1 MAGGPNRPGDGQG
14 NRPTATGV
22 PGDFEGED
30 SEQTHISDGLPLS
43 ETQLGAAAKPP
54 PAPPQLHRGPE
65 EEDDNASSEHR
76 PLPPELTGAQPPLRP
91 RPLEAEL
98 TGGHA
103 PLRPS
108 LVASQVLPL
117 PESAQQSPLSGP
129 PPEGAFALAMPLP
142 GGRAVYRSALDAP
155 DRSPGRAPVLLAA
168 ALHVALLVSALV
180 VPKLFGGPTPLRK
193 PIIARLVAQG
203 KPRDQK
209 LMPRKEE
216 PPPPPAA
223 APRSSPELSPPAP
236 PTKSTPTKT
245 APPAQAPKAH
255 APSREELMQRAL
267 ASVSASPDRERSK
280 APPEEREGDAAG
292 SPDGTAAT
300 AEEGDLYFAKVQ
312 AEILSHYDIP
322 SIISERERMALKAV
336 VVAWI
341 AADGKLVR
349 YQFDRRSGNAQF
361 DAALERAIKASRI
374 PPPPP
379 ERAKAIRDEGVALEF
394 TP

>member
-1 MAGGPNRPGDGQG
+1 MAGGPHKPGSTSAD
-14 NRPTATGV
+14 RASGV
-22 PGDFEGED
+22 PAPGEFEGDDLEA
-30 SEQTHISDGLPLS
+30 THVSDELPLS
-43 ETQLGAAAKPP
+43 AAQLGAPAKPP
-54 PAPPQLHRGPE
+54 AAPHRTPDE
-65 EEDDNASSEHR
+65 EADDASSEQL
-76 PLPPELTGAQPPLRP
+76 PLPPDLTGAQAPLRP
-91 RPLEAEL
+91 RPVEAEL

-108 LVASQVLPL
+108 LATARPL
-117 PESAQQSPLSGP
+117 SDSARSSPLSGP
-129 PPEGAFALAMPLP
+129 PPGGAFAPAMALP
-142 GGRAVYRSALDAP
+142 GGRAVYRSELDAP
-155 DRSPGRAPVLLAA
+155 ERTSARGPVLLAA
-168 ALHVALLVSALV
+168 GLHAALIVSALV
-180 VPKLFGGPTPLRK
+180 VPKLFGGPAPLRK

-223 APRSSPELSPPAP
+223 APRSAPDLGAPPAP
-236 PTKSTPTKT
+236 AARSTPAK
-245 APPAQAPKAH
+245 APPAAAPKPR
-255 APSREELMQRAL
+255 APSREELMQKAL

-280 APPEEREGDAAG
+280 APPEERECDTAG

-312 AEILSHYDIP
+312 AEILSHYTIP

-336 VVAWI
+336 IVAWI
-341 AADGKLVR
+341 APDGKLVR

-361 DAALERAIKASRI
+361 DSALERAIKASRI
-374 PPPPP
+374 PAPPP

>member
-1 MAGGPNRPGDGQG
+1 MAGGPNRPGGGQG
-14 NRPTATGV
+14 NRPAATGA

-30 SEQTHISDGLPLS
+30 SEDTHISDELPL
-43 ETQLGAAAKPP
+43 EQTQPGAAARPP
-54 PAPPQLHRGPE
+54 PAPHRSPE
-65 EEDDNASSEHR
+65 EEDDNASSEHL
-76 PLPPELTGAQPPLRP
+76 PLPPELTGAQPALRP
-91 RPLEAEL
+91 RPVEAEL

-108 LVASQVLPL
+108 LIASQVLPL
-117 PESAQQSPLSGP
+117 PGGAQQSPLSGP
-129 PPEGAFALAMPLP
+129 PPAGAFAPAMPLLA
-142 GGRAVYRSALDAP
+142 GRAVYRSALDAP
-155 DRSPGRAPVLLAA
+155 DRSPTRAPVLLAA
-168 ALHVALLVSALV
+168 GLHVALLVSALV
-180 VPKLFGGPTPLRK
+180 VPKLFGGPAPLRK

-216 PPPPPAA
+216 PPPPPPAA
-223 APRSSPELSPPAP
+223 APRSAPELPAPPAP
-236 PTKSTPTKT
+236 PTKSTPTKI
-245 APPAQAPKAH
+245 APPAPAPKAH

-292 SPDGTAAT
+292 SPEGTAAT

-312 AEILSHYDIP
+312 AEILSHYSIP

-341 AADGKLVR
+341 APDGKLIR

>member
-1 MAGGPNRPGDGQG
+1 MAGGPHRPGEGQG
-14 NRPTATGV
+14 KRPAATGA
-22 PGDFEGED
+22 PEGFAGDD
-30 SEQTHISDGLPLS
+30 SEETHISDELPLDK
-43 ETQLGAAAKPP
+43 TQLGAAAKPP
-54 PAPPQLHRGPE
+54 PAPHRSPA
-65 EEDDNASSEHR
+65 EEDDNASSEHL
-76 PLPPELTGAQPPLRP
+76 PLPPELTGAQPPVRP
-91 RPLEAEL
+91 RAVEAEL

-108 LVASQVLPL
+108 LLASQPLPL
-117 PESAQQSPLSGP
+117 PEAAPKGPLSGP
-129 PPEGAFALAMPLP
+129 PPAGAFAPAMPLPLP
-142 GGRAVYRSALDAP
+142 GGRAVYRSELDAP
-155 DRSPGRAPVLLAA
+155 DRSPKRGPVLLAA
-168 ALHVALLVSALV
+168 GLHIALIISALV
-180 VPKLFGGPTPLRK
+180 IPKLFGGPTPLRK

-223 APRSSPELSPPAP
+223 APRSSPEVSAPPAP
-236 PTKSTPTKT
+236 AARSTPAKT
-245 APPAQAPKAH
+245 APPAPAQRPR
-255 APSREELMQRAL
+255 APSREELMQKAL

-280 APPEEREGDAAG
+280 APPEEREGEEAG

-312 AEILSHYDIP
+312 AEILSHYAIP
-322 SIISERERMALKAV
+322 SIISERERVALKAV
-336 VVAWI
+336 IVAWI
-341 AADGKLVR
+341 APDGTLVR
-349 YQFDRRSGNAQF
+349 YRFDRRSGNAQF
-361 DAALERAIKASRI
+361 DSALERAIKASRI

>member
-1 MAGGPNRPGDGQG
+1 MAGGPQKPGSKGG
-14 NRPTATGV
+14 HPATGV
-22 PGDFEGED
+22 PASGDFEGDD
-30 SEQTHISDGLPLS
+30 SEETHISDELPLDA
-43 ETQLGAAAKPP
+43 THLAAAAKPP
-54 PAPPQLHRGPE
+54 PAPHRSAEDE
-65 EEDDNASSEHR
+65 EDNASSEHLA
-76 PLPPELTGAQPPLRP
+76 LPPGLTGAHAPLRP
-91 RPLEAEL
+91 RPVEAEL

-108 LVASQVLPL
+108 QLASQPL
-117 PESAQQSPLSGP
+117 PEGARQSPLSGP
-129 PPEGAFALAMPLP
+129 PPAGAFAPAMPLP
-142 GGRAVYRSALDAP
+142 GGRAVYRSELDAP
-155 DRSPGRAPVLLAA
+155 DRSPTRAPVLLAA
-168 ALHVALLVSALV
+168 GLHVALLISALV
-180 VPKLFGGPTPLRK
+180 VPKLFGGPAPLRK

-216 PPPPPAA
+216 PPPPPPAA
-223 APRSSPELSPPAP
+223 PPRSSPEVSAPPAP
-236 PTKSTPTKT
+236 AAKSTPAKT
-245 APPAQAPKAH
+245 APSAPAPRPR
-255 APSREELMQRAL
+255 APSREELMQKAL

-312 AEILSHYDIP
+312 AEILSHYTIP

-341 AADGKLVR
+341 APDGKLVR

-374 PPPPP
+374 PAPPP